1 MYGSGQARPPPQ
13 PPQETPGGA
22 QSAKQ
27 AHPLDIKP
35 LVAANRFKQ
44 STYEVFQP
52 LPIKAYYVASSG
64 GGKSS
69 AAIAAI
75 NALFPMYESFAIFAS
90 SIHVDPSFDTLRK
103 RIKDKMK
110 KKGEDIEDEENR
122 FEFDSLADLPR
133 VIHKQHQLIREEN

>member
-1 MYGSGQARPPPQ
+1 MYGGGPARPPPQQ

-35 LVAANRFKQ
+35 LVATNRFKQ

-69 AAIAAI
+69 AAIAASWRI
-75 NALFPMYESFAIFAS
+75 EGLARTAFVVIVASLWRGPRALRRNAI
-90 SIHVDPSFDTLRK
+90 VKRTLPLEKITLQCCRGC
-103 RIKDKMK
+103 IVV
-110 KKGEDIEDEENR
+110 
-122 FEFDSLADLPR
+122 LAKAAR
-133 VIHKQHQLIREEN
+133 WG

>member
-1 MYGSGQARPPPQ
+1 MYGGGQARPPPQ
-13 PPQETPGGA
+13 ETPGGAQASAGGAA

-35 LVAANRFKQ
+35 LVATNRFKQ

-75 NALFPMYESFAIFAS
+75 NALFPLYDTFAIFAS
-90 SIHVDPSFDTLRK
+90 TIHVDPSFDTLRK

-110 KKGEDIEDEENR
+110 QRGRTRRTRRTASSSTPWRTCRACFTSSTN
-122 FEFDSLADLPR
+122 
-133 VIHKQHQLIREEN
+133 